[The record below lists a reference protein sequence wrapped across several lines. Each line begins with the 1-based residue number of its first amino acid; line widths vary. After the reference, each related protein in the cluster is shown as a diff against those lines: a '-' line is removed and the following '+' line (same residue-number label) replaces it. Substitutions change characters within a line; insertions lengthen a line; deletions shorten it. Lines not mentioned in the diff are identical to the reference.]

1 MNSYANNS
9 LAVCFMGDYIR
20 FETDFKQLDAV
31 QHLISY
37 GVAQNYITVDYKL
50 VAHNQTKKT
59 NSPGVNVYKE
69 IKKWPRWYS
78 CGIKGYP
85 VCGEE
90 VGIFNWNE
98 QL

>member
-1 MNSYANNS
+1 MNSYANSS

-37 GVAQNYITVDYKL
+37 GVAQNYISVDYKL

-69 IKKWPRWYS
+69 IVKWPRWYS
-78 CGIKGYP
+78 CGLKGKP
-85 VCGEE
+85 KCGEE
-90 VGIFNWNE
+90 VGIINWNE